1 MDLDGSAEGHRTAMD
16 DDVFVARVEDGLER
30 VTNRNVELRVNEDEP
45 TYLEVGLDG
54 LAPRVALARDQGRI
68 TV

>member
-1 MDLDGSAEGHRTAMD
+1 MD

-30 VTNRNVELRVNEDEP
+30 ATNRDVELRVNEEEP
-45 TYLEVGLDG
+45 TYLEVGLDD